1 MDEKVTQEWVL
12 LNIEKST
19 KNKLDIPTFWRLV
32 CALLVP
38 VIGFL
43 THWIMKLDDR
53 LDREFLEK
61 RYSVSEFTGQ
71 TVRIFCSIPLSG
83 SKSLRAVF
91 GH

>member
-53 LDREFLEK
+53 LDGLSVLVHELAVRTQFLLCK
-61 RYSVSEFTGQ
+61 
-71 TVRIFCSIPLSG
+71 
-83 SKSLRAVF
+83 
-91 GH
+91 

>member
-32 CALLVP
+32 CALLIP

-53 LDREFLEK
+53 LDGLSVLVRELA
-61 RYSVSEFTGQ
+61 
-71 TVRIFCSIPLSG
+71 VRIQFLLC
-83 SKSLRAVF
+83 K
-91 GH
+91 

>member
-19 KNKLDIPTFWRLV
+19 KNKLDIPTLWRLV

-53 LDREFLEK
+53 LDGL
-61 RYSVSEFTGQ
+61 SVLVHELA
-71 TVRIFCSIPLSG
+71 VRIQFLLC
-83 SKSLRAVF
+83 K
-91 GH
+91 

>member
-32 CALLVP
+32 CALLIP

-43 THWIMKLDDR
+43 THWIMKLDAR
-53 LDREFLEK
+53 LDGL
-61 RYSVSEFTGQ
+61 SVLVHELA
-71 TVRIFCSIPLSG
+71 VRIQFLLC
-83 SKSLRAVF
+83 K
-91 GH
+91 